1 MVIVSNQHG
10 VNSPNKS
17 DFKFDYIH
25 GSLEMSKEM
34 DEKITETLY
43 SQGIRQHVCE
53 ILEGGFEAFK
63 QRELRYSVN

>member
-10 VNSPNKS
+10 INSPNKNG
-17 DFKFDYIH
+17 FKFDYIH

-34 DEKITETLY
+34 DEKIKETLN